1 MLDAWAFLNEF
12 HIIMK
17 IDAFKLSFLFLFL
30 QFGANESR
38 IGVVQ
43 YSGASAQEVVQLG
56 DPNIKTLTDLKQYEI
71 LFSF

>member
-1 MLDAWAFLNEF
+1 MHGGYILDAWALLNEF
-12 HIIMK
+12 HAMY
-17 IDAFKLSFLFLFL
+17 LSFFSFF

-56 DPNIKTLTDLKQYEI
+56 DPNIKTLVDLKQ
-71 LFSF
+71 

>member
-1 MLDAWAFLNEF
+1 MDSTF
-12 HIIMK
+12 H
-17 IDAFKLSFLFLFL
+17 ATYLSFFSFF

-56 DPNIKTLTDLKQYEI
+56 DPNIKTLVDLKQ
-71 LFSF
+71 